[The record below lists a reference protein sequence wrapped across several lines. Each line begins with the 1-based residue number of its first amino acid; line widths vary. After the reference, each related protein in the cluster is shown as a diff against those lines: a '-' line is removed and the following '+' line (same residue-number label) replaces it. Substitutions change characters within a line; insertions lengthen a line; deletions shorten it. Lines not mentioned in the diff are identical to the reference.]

1 MKAKSRAAGLHPKR
15 PRHPHRP
22 VLTPMP
28 ASGPRLGTMAG
39 YAHAE
44 AGIQKLILI
53 RNHLGVLCRLFED
66 GMALSLTLRYSAL
79 HPVQFLD
86 AYEGFMG
93 ALHPRQQEQV
103 LCAADLI
110 SDLHRR
116 RGALKKVRNSRIA
129 HIPVDGLFAEY
140 ASTAARRVGP
150 PVDSAAHYEMLMCA
164 AIFIDTVRALPPC
177 IAKPAAEKFR
187 RAGDAKPKLHR
198 TDFGQIAHNTRS
210 KMDSVQEMAG
220 QKFFDMQRLTA
231 KRRWRLLGP
240 DRARRP
246 RRLHCP
252 QGRVVQRESGTPP
265 PPLPPVPRP
274 CPNPVPE
281 CAAAG
286 VGPPRRPVGLPAPG
300 RPSAEKGGEPS
311 A

>member
-1 MKAKSRAAGLHPKR
+1 MQR
-15 PRHPHRP
+15 
-22 VLTPMP
+22 
-28 ASGPRLGTMAG
+28 
-39 YAHAE
+39 
-44 AGIQKLILI
+44 LILI

-66 GMALSLTLRYSAL
+66 GVAPSPALRYGAL
-79 HPVQFLD
+79 RPVQFLD
-86 AYEGFMG
+86 EYGGFMG
-93 ALHPRQQEQV
+93 ALHPRQEQV

-110 SDLHRR
+110 SDLHSR
-116 RGALKKVRNSRIA
+116 RGALKKVRNSWIA
-129 HIPVDGLFAEY
+129 HVPVDGLFAKD
-140 ASTAARRVGP
+140 ASNTARRVGP

-164 AIFIDTVRALPPC
+164 AIFIDTVRALPHC

-198 TDFGQIAHNTRS
+198 TDFGQIAHNTCS
-210 KMDSVQEMAG
+210 KIDTVQEMAG

-231 KRRWRLLGP
+231 RRRWRLLGP
-240 DRARRP
+240 ARARRP

-252 QGRVVQRESGTPP
+252 QGRAVQRESGTP
-265 PPLPPVPRP
+265 PPVPRP
-274 CPNPVPE
+274 CPNPVPD